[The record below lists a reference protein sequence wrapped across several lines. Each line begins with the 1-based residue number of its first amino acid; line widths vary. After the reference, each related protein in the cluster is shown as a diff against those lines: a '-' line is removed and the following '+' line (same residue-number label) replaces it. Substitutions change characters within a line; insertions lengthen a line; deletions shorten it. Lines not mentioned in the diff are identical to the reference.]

1 MNKAV
6 VLKSNKN
13 LYIAGRKKD
22 KILIITKINLQK
34 KKIEIDY
41 AQSGKLELKNEIMEC
56 NITKLEEGSFLLLEN
71 NLNQNADIKAKFLK
85 I

>member
-1 MNKAV
+1 
-6 VLKSNKN
+6 
-13 LYIAGRKKD
+13 
-22 KILIITKINLQK
+22 
-34 KKIEIDY
+34 
-41 AQSGKLELKNEIMEC
+41 MEC